1 MLSPTLAKTPARFP
15 SVRPVAKMARRRI
28 FWAALMR
35 GTMGILTTVWG
46 VEVRVTLRAR
56 VAGRVGVRVLV
67 RVAVV
72 RVGVR
77 VRVRVLLEVT
87 VRERVMLPECVVTVR
102 VAVGEAAMGVMVD
115 VSLLVLA

>member
-1 MLSPTLAKTPARFP
+1 MLSPTLANTPARFP
-15 SVRPVAKMARRRI
+15 SVRPVARMARRRV

-35 GTMGILTTVWG
+35 GTMGILAVVWG
-46 VEVRVTLRAR
+46 VAVRVTLRAR
-56 VAGRVGVRVLV
+56 VAVRVGVRVLV

-72 RVGVR
+72 RFG

-87 VRERVMLPECVVTVR
+87 VRVRVMLPECVVTVR